1 MVNIL
6 PILVT
11 NKQLV
16 LHIMHPADIKAA
28 LARQGISLSTLAQEL
43 NVSPQAISQTLYRYA
58 QSRSHRIEAAIAAKL
73 ELPIEHV
80 FPDRNP

>member
-11 NKQLV
+11 NKQLI
-16 LHIMHPADIKAA
+16 LQIMHPADIKAA

-58 QSRSHRIEAAIAAKL
+58 QSRSRRIEAAIAVKL
-73 ELPIEHV
+73 NLPVEQV

>member
-11 NKQLV
+11 NKQLI
-16 LHIMHPADIKAA
+16 LQIMHPADIKAA

-43 NVSPQAISQTLYRYA
+43 DVSPQAISQTLYRYA
-58 QSRSHRIEAAIAAKL
+58 QSRSRRIEAAIAVKL
-73 ELPIEHV
+73 NLPVEQV

>member
-6 PILVT
+6 PTLVT
-11 NKQLV
+11 NKQLI

-58 QSRSHRIEAAIAAKL
+58 QSRSRRIEAAIAVKL
-73 ELPIEHV
+73 NLPVEQV

>member
-6 PILVT
+6 PILVI
-11 NKQLV
+11 NKQLI
-16 LHIMHPADIKAA
+16 LQIMHPADIKAA

-43 NVSPQAISQTLYRYA
+43 NVSPQAISQTLYRYS
-58 QSRSHRIEAAIAAKL
+58 QSRSRRIEAAIAAKL
-73 ELPIEHV
+73 ELPVEHV